1 MKNTIVAVLI
11 NVFFVVLGGAL
22 VFVFLPKR
30 AIVEPVEPKTV
41 TGVELAADLN
51 GLIQTIQMCDASSTP
66 ETITVT
72 FKDFGLGENSYVV
85 SCK

>member
-1 MKNTIVAVLI
+1 MIKTFIVSL
-11 NVFFVVLGGAL
+11 VVLVIGSVAGFL
-22 VFVFLPKR
+22 VGKAFVPPQEIL
-30 AIVEPVEPKTV
+30 VYKTV